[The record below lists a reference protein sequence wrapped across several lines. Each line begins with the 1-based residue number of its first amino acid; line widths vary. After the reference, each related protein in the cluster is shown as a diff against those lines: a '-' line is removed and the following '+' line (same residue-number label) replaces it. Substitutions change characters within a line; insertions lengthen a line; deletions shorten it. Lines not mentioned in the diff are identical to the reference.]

1 MVLTWLRGASC
12 LLSAVLVF
20 PFPSA
25 AFDTPLSD
33 TAVREAYFMGQR
45 HDETLPRF
53 FDKYTKHLP
62 PPKSGPYISSI
73 AFFTPFALV
82 AELSSQQASGYSA
95 QQAQIDHRNRGES
108 VKIIV
113 QIEFTDSYG
122 ALIARPT
129 SSRSGAPIGY
139 ALRPYTFWKDFDVQV
154 FDQEDSVKPFSNS
167 AEPNYICSEDGG
179 CTLTGATLSFEFSPE
194 SFTTET
200 ATVQITPP
208 EGGIVRVDFD
218 LSSFR

>member
-1 MVLTWLRGASC
+1 MALTRLRFLSR
-12 LLSAVLVF
+12 LLTVVLVF

-45 HDETLPRF
+45 HDETLARF

-62 PPKSGPYISSI
+62 PPKTGPYVSSI
-73 AFFTPFALV
+73 AFFTPFALAV
-82 AELSSQQASGYSA
+82 ELSSQQASGYSA
-95 QQAQIDHRNRGES
+95 QQAQIDHRNREES
-108 VKIIV
+108 VRIV
-113 QIEFTDSYG
+113 IQIEFTDSYG

-154 FDQEDSVKPFSNS
+154 FDQDSALKPFSSS
-167 AEPNYICSEDGG
+167 AKPNYLCSADGG
-179 CTLTGATLSFEFSPE
+179 CTLTGATLSFEFLAE
-194 SFTTET
+194 AFTTGT
-200 ATVQITPP
+200 AIVQVIPP
-208 EGGIVRVDFD
+208 EGDHVTLEFD
-218 LSSFR
+218 LSFFR